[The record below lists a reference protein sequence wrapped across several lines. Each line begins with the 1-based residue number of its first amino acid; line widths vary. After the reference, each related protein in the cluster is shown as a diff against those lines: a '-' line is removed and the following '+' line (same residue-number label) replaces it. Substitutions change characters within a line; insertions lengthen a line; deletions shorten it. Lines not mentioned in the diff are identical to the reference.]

1 MKEGHHEAQDFV
13 AGLRSDSH
21 IIHNMKVVIDTNVVV
36 AGLRSST
43 GASYRI
49 LELIADDAVD
59 FAISVPL
66 FLEYE
71 DVLKRPAMRRAL
83 KLSVK
88 EVDTVL
94 DVLATKSSHVK
105 LHFLWRPQLRD
116 SNDEMVLEAAV
127 NAGADAIVTFNR
139 ADFLPAATAFSL
151 AVIYPKEYLN
161 RMTRRTSP

>member
-1 MKEGHHEAQDFV
+1 MGD
-13 AGLRSDSH
+13 
-21 IIHNMKVVIDTNVVV
+21 MKVVIDTNVVV
-36 AGLRSST
+36 AGLRSNA

-49 LELIADDAVD
+49 LELIASDAVE

-83 KLSVK
+83 RLTVS

-94 DVLATKSSHVK
+94 DVLAAKSSHAK

-116 SNDEMVLEAAV
+116 PKDEMVLETAA
-127 NAGADAIVTFNR
+127 NAGAVAIVTFNR

-151 AVIYPKEYLN
+151 DVIYPKDFLALI
-161 RMTRRTSP
+161 TRRTSP